1 MMQGYRFW
9 LAAMLLS
16 ALCASI
22 YISAGNGTMVWRT
35 LAATAKLS
43 IESELAS
50 LGKANAWLNSQPLR
64 AADLRGKVVLIDFWT
79 YSCINWLRTMPYL
92 RAWAQKYKD
101 HGLVIIGAHTPEF
114 GFEKDLDNVV
124 WAAKE
129 QKVDYPIA
137 IDSDY
142 AIWNAFNNQY
152 WPALYFIDAQG
163 RVRHQNFGEGNYE
176 QLEVTIQQL
185 LAEAGYDGFDRAL
198 VSAHGE
204 GAELAADW
212 NSLRTPETYVGYGR
226 AERFASLGEPLLDRP
241 RVYGAPTKMNLNAWA
256 LVGDWTMR
264 RESAALNKANGKV
277 SYRFHARD
285 LHLVMAPAERGTP
298 VRFRVSIDGQP
309 PGMSHGIDVNDA
321 GNGTIDEPRMYQ
333 LIRQSA
339 PIRDRQFEIEFLDPG
354 AEVFV
359 FTFG

>member
-1 MMQGYRFW
+1 MKGYRFW

-22 YISAGNGTMVWRT
+22 YISAGDRIMVWGT
-35 LAATAKLS
+35 STATAKAP
-43 IESELAS
+43 IESKLAS
-50 LGKANAWLNSQPLR
+50 LGKANAWLNSQPLS
-64 AADLRGKVVLIDFWT
+64 AADLRGKVVLVDFWT

-92 RAWAQKYKD
+92 RAWGQKYRD

-114 GFEKDLDNVV
+114 SFEKNVDNVV
-124 WAAKE
+124 RAAKE
-129 QKVDYPIA
+129 LKVDYPIA

-142 AIWNAFNNQY
+142 AIWNAFSNQY

-163 RVRHQNFGEGNYE
+163 RVRHQHFGEGNYD

-185 LAEAGYDGFDRAL
+185 LVEAGHNGFDRTL
-198 VSAHGE
+198 VSALGQ
-204 GAELAADW
+204 GVELAADW
-212 NSLRTPETYVGYGR
+212 NSLGTPETYVGYGR
-226 AERFASLGEPLLDRP
+226 AERFASLGEPLFDRP
-241 RVYGAPTKMNLNAWA
+241 RVYTAPARMNANAWA
-256 LVGDWTMR
+256 LIGDWTMK
-264 RESAALNKANGKV
+264 RESAALNKANGKI
-277 SYRFHARD
+277 SYRFRARD
-285 LHLVMAPAERGTP
+285 LHLVMATAQLGTP

-309 PGMSHGIDVNDA
+309 PGTSHGVDVDDA

-333 LIRQSA
+333 LIRQSG
-339 PIRDRQFEIEFLDPG
+339 PIRDRQFDIEFLDSG